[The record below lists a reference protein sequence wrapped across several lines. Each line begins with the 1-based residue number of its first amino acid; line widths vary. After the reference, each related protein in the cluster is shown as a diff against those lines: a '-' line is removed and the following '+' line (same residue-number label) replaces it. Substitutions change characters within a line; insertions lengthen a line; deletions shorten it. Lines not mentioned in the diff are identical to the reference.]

1 MNGYISF
8 VIYLFLLFI
17 VGVEVA
23 PECKTSCSTDSDGKT
38 KKCTTSCTGMM
49 PGTTSRST
57 GLLDKACV
65 EECNGGPVHNL
76 EELKPECEQKC
87 PFKQP
92 QQIMSKKTEFST
104 LDACLKYCQEKGL
117 GKSEQ
122 ECHDQCKEAP
132 GGMTGMKKPQ

>member
-8 VIYLFLLFI
+8 VILSVFVSFI
-17 VGVEVA
+17 VGAEVA

-49 PGTTSRST
+49 QGATSRST
-57 GLLDKACV
+57 
-65 EECNGGPVHNL
+65 VHNL
-76 EELKPECEQKC
+76 EELKLECEQKC

-132 GGMTGMKKPQ
+132 AGMTGMKKPQ